1 MISANKVSKSVSLQG
16 AHFTI
21 LQPTDLQIAAGSSC
35 AIVGPSGSG
44 KSTLLALLAGL
55 DSPSSG
61 SVILNGVDIT
71 EMDEEARARFRRE
84 QVGFVFQNFQLMP
97 TLTALENE
105 PGTHRTL
112 TLNNGDTHQ
121 VLFDLEQGGVE
132 AVPEYPLSTPLSN
145 PDDNTLYR
153 LTIHLITVGA

>member
-1 MISANKVSKSVSLQG
+1 MQIDSITLPENLYWSDEMTFKSHVQSKTRSVTGRPVISHQ
-16 AHFTI
+16 
-21 LQPTDLQIAAGSSC
+21 
-35 AIVGPSGSG
+35 
-44 KSTLLALLAGL
+44 ALLHGR
-55 DSPSSG
+55 P
-61 SVILNGVDIT
+61 I
-71 EMDEEARARFRRE
+71 
-84 QVGFVFQNFQLMP
+84 
-97 TLTALENE
+97 TLTGAWITRADLAALTVLENE

>member
-1 MISANKVSKSVSLQG
+1 MQIDAITLPENLYWSDEMAFKDHVQSKTRSVTGRTVVSHQALTHGRPITLTGAWISRA
-16 AHFTI
+16 
-21 LQPTDLQIAAGSSC
+21 DLAA
-35 AIVGPSGSG
+35 
-44 KSTLLALLAGL
+44 
-55 DSPSSG
+55 
-61 SVILNGVDIT
+61 
-71 EMDEEARARFRRE
+71 
-84 QVGFVFQNFQLMP
+84 
-97 TLTALENE
+97 LTALENE

-132 AVPEYPLSTPLSN
+132 ATPEYPLSTPLSN